1 MPRIPGFT
9 SGLLG
14 KARSLL
20 GQQDEEEGEYVD
32 AEAQPVPKR
41 TARPTVVKKISTPY
55 HAVSVVPGPV
65 CCSAAK
71 EMEGRRFL
79 SREAPVLPLKKC
91 DRASCQCRYE
101 HHEDRRKGPRRARD
115 FGVSIAAWD
124 TDDDRRQKGKRGRR
138 KDDR

>member
-1 MPRIPGFT
+1 MARIPSFP

-14 KARSLL
+14 KARSLF
-20 GQQDEEEGEYVD
+20 GREEEDEGEYVEP
-32 AEAQPVPKR
+32 EAKPVAKR
-41 TARPTVVKKISTPY
+41 AAKPELVKKMGTPF

-65 CCSAAK
+65 CCAAAK
-71 EMEGRRFL
+71 EMDGKRFL
-79 SREAPVLPLKKC
+79 SKSAPVLPLKAC

-124 TDDDRRQKGKRGRR
+124 TDDDRRTKGKRGRR
-138 KDDR
+138 QGDR